1 MKVYYITGTSR
12 GIGKALAEHILSL
25 PDTKVIGL
33 ARNHTIEHANYKH
46 VDIDLSNTSFT
57 ANFYFEQHAAATEI
71 VLINNSGVIGDI
83 ARFGGIDNEKIV
95 EAMHVNLIAPFILSN
110 NFVKA
115 YQGLTIPL
123 TILNISSGAGR
134 NPVDAWGAYCASK
147 AGVDMFSKVLLL
159 EQEIVDRKN
168 LRCLSLAPGIIDTQM
183 QDAIRATSPEEF
195 SRHAD
200 FVALKEEGKL
210 VSPENLAPLIVKAL
224 AKQDYDKVTIDLREL
239 SA

>member
-33 ARNHTIEHANYKH
+33 ARNHTIQHANYKH

-57 ANFYFEQHAAATEI
+57 ANFYFEQHTEATEI
-71 VLINNSGVIGDI
+71 VLVNNSGVIGDI
-83 ARFGGIDNEKIV
+83 ARFGDIDNEKIV

-115 YQGLTIPL
+115 YSALTIPL
-123 TILNISSGAGR
+123 TILNISSGAAR
-134 NPVDAWGAYCASK
+134 NPVDAWGAYCTSK
-147 AGVDMFSKVLLL
+147 AGVDMFSRVLSL
-159 EQEIVDRKN
+159 EQEILGRKN
-168 LRCLSLAPGIIDTQM
+168 LRCLSLAPGIIDTVM
-183 QDAIRATSPEEF
+183 QDSIRAANPEEF
-195 SRHAD
+195 SRHAE

-210 VSPENLAPLIVKAL
+210 VTPETLAPLILKAL
-224 AKQDYDKVTIDLREL
+224 GKQDFDKVTVDLREI
-239 SA
+239 

>member
-33 ARNHTIEHANYKH
+33 ARNHTIQHANYKH
-46 VDIDLSNTSFT
+46 VDIDLSNTSYT
-57 ANFYFEQHAAATEI
+57 ANFYFEQHAEATEI
-71 VLINNSGVIGDI
+71 VLVNNSGVIGDI
-83 ARFGGIDNEKIV
+83 ARFGDIDNEKIV

-115 YQGLTIPL
+115 YSALTIPL

-134 NPVDAWGAYCASK
+134 NPVDAWGAYCTSK
-147 AGVDMFSKVLLL
+147 AGVDMFSRVLSL
-159 EQEIVDRKN
+159 EQEILGRKN
-168 LRCLSLAPGIIDTQM
+168 LRCLSLAPGIIDTVM
-183 QDAIRATSPEEF
+183 QDSIRAANPEDF
-195 SRHAD
+195 SRHAE

-210 VSPENLAPLIVKAL
+210 VTPETLAPLIVQAL
-224 AKQDYDKVTIDLREL
+224 GKSSFDKVTVDLREI
-239 SA
+239 

>member
-33 ARNHTIEHANYKH
+33 ARNHTIQHANYKH

-57 ANFYFEQHAAATEI
+57 ANFYFEQHAEASEI
-71 VLINNSGVIGDI
+71 LLVNNSGVIGDI
-83 ARFGGIDNEKIV
+83 ARFGDIDYENIV

-115 YQGLTIPL
+115 YSALTIPL

-134 NPVDAWGAYCASK
+134 NPVDAWGAYCTSK
-147 AGVDMFSKVLLL
+147 AGVDMFSRVLSL
-159 EQEIVDRKN
+159 EQEILGRKN

-210 VSPENLAPLIVKAL
+210 VSPENLAPLIVQAL
-224 AKQDYDKVTIDLREL
+224 RKSSFDKVTVDLKEI
-239 SA
+239 

>member
-33 ARNHTIEHANYKH
+33 ARNHTIQHANYKH
-46 VDIDLSNTSFT
+46 VDIDLSNTSYT
-57 ANFYFEQHAAATEI
+57 ANFYFEQHAEATEI
-71 VLINNSGVIGDI
+71 VLVNNSGVIGDI
-83 ARFGGIDNEKIV
+83 ARFGDIDNEKIV

-115 YQGLTIPL
+115 YSALTIPL

-134 NPVDAWGAYCASK
+134 NPVDAWGAYCTSK
-147 AGVDMFSKVLLL
+147 AGVDMFSRVLSL
-159 EQEIVDRKN
+159 EQEILGRKN
-168 LRCLSLAPGIIDTQM
+168 LRCLSLAPGIIDTVM
-183 QDAIRATSPEEF
+183 QDSIRAANPEDF
-195 SRHAD
+195 SRHAE

-210 VSPENLAPLIVKAL
+210 VTPETLAPLIVQAL
-224 AKQDYDKVTIDLREL
+224 RKSSFDKVTVDLREI
-239 SA
+239 

>member
-33 ARNHTIEHANYKH
+33 ARNHTIQHANYKH

-57 ANFYFEQHAAATEI
+57 ANFYFEQHTEATEI
-71 VLINNSGVIGDI
+71 VLVNNSGVIGDI
-83 ARFGGIDNEKIV
+83 ARFGDIDNEKIV

-115 YQGLTIPL
+115 YSALTIPL
-123 TILNISSGAGR
+123 TILNISSGAAR
-134 NPVDAWGAYCASK
+134 NPVDAWGAYCTSK
-147 AGVDMFSKVLLL
+147 AGVDMFSRVLSV
-159 EQEIVDRKN
+159 EQEILGRKN
-168 LRCLSLAPGIIDTQM
+168 LRCLSLAPGIIDTVM
-183 QDAIRATSPEEF
+183 QDSIRAANPEEF
-195 SRHAD
+195 SRHAE

-210 VSPENLAPLIVKAL
+210 VTPETLAPLILQAL
-224 AKQDYDKVTIDLREL
+224 GKQDFDKVTVDLREI
-239 SA
+239 

>member
-33 ARNHTIEHANYKH
+33 ARNHTIQHANYKH

-57 ANFYFEQHAAATEI
+57 ANFYFEQHAEASEI
-71 VLINNSGVIGDI
+71 VLVNNSGVIGDI
-83 ARFGGIDNEKIV
+83 ARFGDIDNEKIV

-115 YQGLTIPL
+115 YSALTIPL

-134 NPVDAWGAYCASK
+134 NPVDAWGAYCTSK
-147 AGVDMFSKVLLL
+147 AGVDMFSRVLSL
-159 EQEIVDRKN
+159 EQEILGRKN
-168 LRCLSLAPGIIDTQM
+168 LRCLSLAPGIIDTVM
-183 QDAIRATSPEEF
+183 QDSIRAANPEDF
-195 SRHAD
+195 SRHAE

-210 VSPENLAPLIVKAL
+210 VTPETLAPLIVQAL
-224 AKQDYDKVTIDLREL
+224 GKSSFDKVTVDLREI
-239 SA
+239 

>member
-33 ARNHTIEHANYKH
+33 ARNHTIQHANYKH
-46 VDIDLSNTSFT
+46 VDIDLSNTSYT
-57 ANFYFEQHAAATEI
+57 ANFYFEQHAEATEI
-71 VLINNSGVIGDI
+71 VLVNNSGVIGDI
-83 ARFGGIDNEKIV
+83 ARFGDIDNEKIV

-115 YQGLTIPL
+115 YSALTIPL

-134 NPVDAWGAYCASK
+134 NPVDAWGAYCTSK
-147 AGVDMFSKVLLL
+147 AGVDMFSRVLSL
-159 EQEIVDRKN
+159 EQEILGRKN
-168 LRCLSLAPGIIDTQM
+168 LRCLSLAPGIIDTVM
-183 QDAIRATSPEEF
+183 QDSIRAANPEDF
-195 SRHAD
+195 SRHAE

-210 VSPENLAPLIVKAL
+210 VTPETLAPLIIQAL
-224 AKQDYDKVTIDLREL
+224 GKSSFDKVTVDLREI
-239 SA
+239 

>member
-1 MKVYYITGTSR
+1 MKIYYITGTSR

-33 ARNHTIEHANYKH
+33 ARHQTIQHANYKH

-57 ANFYFEQHAAATEI
+57 ANFYFEQHAEATEI
-71 VLINNSGVIGDI
+71 VLVNNSGVIGDI
-83 ARFGGIDNEKIV
+83 ARFGSINNDKIV

-123 TILNISSGAGR
+123 TILNISSGAAR
-134 NPVDAWGAYCASK
+134 NPVDAWGAYCTSK
-147 AGVDMFSKVLLL
+147 AGVDMFSKVLSL
-159 EQEIVDRKN
+159 EQEIVGRKN

-183 QDAIRATSPEEF
+183 QDAIRATNPADF

-200 FVALKEEGKL
+200 FVAFKEEGKL
-210 VSPENLAPLIVKAL
+210 VTPVNLAPMIVKAL
-224 AKQDYDKVTIDLREL
+224 AKQDYDSVTIDLREL
-239 SA
+239 SS